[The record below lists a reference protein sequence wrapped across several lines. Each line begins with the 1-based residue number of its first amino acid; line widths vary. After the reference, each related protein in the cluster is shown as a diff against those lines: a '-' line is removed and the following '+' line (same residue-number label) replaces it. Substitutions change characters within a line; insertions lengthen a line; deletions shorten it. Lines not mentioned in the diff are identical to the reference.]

1 MKSLAALDRPS
12 WLSSSAWPWQPY
24 LLSHHQGGIA
34 VTDIGDGPAVL
45 FVHVGSWSFVWR
57 DVLLRLANDFRCVA
71 IDAPGCG
78 LSDRLST
85 PPTLAQ
91 AADAITSVID
101 ALQLRDLTLVAH
113 DLGGRQG
120 VWAPARQAHHGHLVD
135 AERVGDG
142 PQIVGE
148 RQDGFVLMRRRGADA
163 GPIDANQTNIV
174 VLGVDPGFGRDLPPG
189 PWGAMQPED
198 RTTLRGAELGEADPA
213 VLADGDVSFQF
224 RTGNSDGHGE

>member
-1 MKSLAALDRPS
+1 M
-12 WLSSSAWPWQPY
+12 
-24 LLSHHQGGIA
+24 G
-34 VTDIGDGPAVL
+34 
-45 FVHVGSWSFVWR
+45 
-57 DVLLRLANDFRCVA
+57 
-71 IDAPGCG
+71 
-78 LSDRLST
+78 
-85 PPTLAQ
+85 
-91 AADAITSVID
+91 
-101 ALQLRDLTLVAH
+101 
-113 DLGGRQG
+113 
-120 VWAPARQAHHGHLVD
+120 PARQAHHGHLVD

-213 VLADGDVSFQF
+213 VLADGDVSFNFGRAIATAMASSLACGGAAANRKVYQV
-224 RTGNSDGHGE
+224 

>member
-1 MKSLAALDRPS
+1 MRAGHTGR
-12 WLSSSAWPWQPY
+12 
-24 LLSHHQGGIA
+24 GRGR
-34 VTDIGDGPAVL
+34 DGPGRPDQQARTQPQRGAAHLQQRRHRRTKAHQTAANRVRAARRRDAAEDTGGD
-45 FVHVGSWSFVWR
+45 HPVGQ
-57 DVLLRLANDFRCVA
+57 
-71 IDAPGCG
+71 PGG
-78 LSDRLST
+78 
-85 PPTLAQ
+85 A
-91 AADAITSVID
+91 
-101 ALQLRDLTLVAH
+101 
-113 DLGGRQG
+113 RQG

>member
-1 MKSLAALDRPS
+1 MQQRRHRRTKAHQTAANRVRAARRRDAAEDTGGDHPVG
-12 WLSSSAWPWQPY
+12 QP
-24 LLSHHQGGIA
+24 GGA
-34 VTDIGDGPAVL
+34 
-45 FVHVGSWSFVWR
+45 
-57 DVLLRLANDFRCVA
+57 
-71 IDAPGCG
+71 
-78 LSDRLST
+78 
-85 PPTLAQ
+85 
-91 AADAITSVID
+91 
-101 ALQLRDLTLVAH
+101 
-113 DLGGRQG
+113 RQG

>member
-1 MKSLAALDRPS
+1 MPS
-12 WLSSSAWPWQPY
+12 VSA
-24 LLSHHQGGIA
+24 
-34 VTDIGDGPAVL
+34 
-45 FVHVGSWSFVWR
+45 
-57 DVLLRLANDFRCVA
+57 
-71 IDAPGCG
+71 
-78 LSDRLST
+78 
-85 PPTLAQ
+85 
-91 AADAITSVID
+91 
-101 ALQLRDLTLVAH
+101 
-113 DLGGRQG
+113 
-120 VWAPARQAHHGHLVD
+120 
-135 AERVGDG
+135 DG